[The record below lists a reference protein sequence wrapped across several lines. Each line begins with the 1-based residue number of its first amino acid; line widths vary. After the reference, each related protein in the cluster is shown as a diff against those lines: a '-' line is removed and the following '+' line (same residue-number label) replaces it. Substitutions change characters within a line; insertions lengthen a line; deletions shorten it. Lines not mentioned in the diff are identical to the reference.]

1 MQRKV
6 GGQCVSLGV
15 VRERAGSGFW
25 EILRCDES
33 DGTIVCCFRA
43 MWKGAC
49 ERKEHAMTRRR
60 WWWRRGTHCFVT
72 FRQVN
77 DDARVAVHHTRS
89 GQSSQYLSSSKRRHL
104 LPPPT
109 TRCRRQLTNQPVTSN
124 DAQRSAMYPPSQRR
138 RRRRAHPRILHT

>member
-49 ERKEHAMTRRR
+49 ERKEHAKTL
-60 WWWRRGTHCFVT
+60 
-72 FRQVN
+72 
-77 DDARVAVHHTRS
+77 VAAGNGRNNEK
-89 GQSSQYLSSSKRRHL
+89 YE
-104 LPPPT
+104 
-109 TRCRRQLTNQPVTSN
+109 
-124 DAQRSAMYPPSQRR
+124 
-138 RRRRAHPRILHT
+138 